1 MGELWSFINL
11 SHLTSISNVDTF
23 EFRGK
28 VLDPLIPAGDVVIDV
43 IMYAETR
50 AAIVHFDFQCNK
62 VDTVRLYAS
71 YRLNYFS

>member
-1 MGELWSFINL
+1 M
-11 SHLTSISNVDTF
+11 
-23 EFRGK
+23 FRGSIAEVFYRGK
-28 VLDPLIPAGDVVIDV
+28 GEGGGGGDVVIDV